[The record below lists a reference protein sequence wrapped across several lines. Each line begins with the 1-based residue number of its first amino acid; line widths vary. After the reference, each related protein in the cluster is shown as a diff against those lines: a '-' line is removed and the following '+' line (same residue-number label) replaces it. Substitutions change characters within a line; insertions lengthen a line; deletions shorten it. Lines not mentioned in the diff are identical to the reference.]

1 LTSHLELG
9 EKGMTEKEFETETRK
24 YWIRE
29 AVGVFA
35 DPDVLEAAVNELGIA
50 GFSRAAISVL
60 AAGATAK
67 DRIDVVYHGVKE
79 IEESSDAPRSDFVS
93 SESLA
98 EEKGALLGIPLYI
111 GGAAGLLAV
120 TASGGSLALAIAA
133 AIALGSLGA
142 SLGAVLA
149 GAIEQ
154 ARSERIQEQLKLGGL
169 VLWVTTPNPDA
180 EKRALAI
187 LNKLGARD
195 VHVHEIQREWSMKSI
210 ALSDGPYDPLVSFL
224 EGSAHG
230 KRSA

>member
-1 LTSHLELG
+1 
-9 EKGMTEKEFETETRK
+9 MAEKELETETRK
-24 YWIRE
+24 FWVRE

-35 DPDVLEAAVNELGIA
+35 DPDALEAAVNELGIA

-67 DRIDVVYHGVKE
+67 DRLHVIYHGVKE

-93 SESLA
+93 SELLA
-98 EEKGALLGIPLYI
+98 EEKGALLGIPFYI

-120 TASGGSLALAIAA
+120 TATGGSLALAIAA
-133 AIALGSLGA
+133 AIALGGLGA

-154 ARSERIQEQLKLGGL
+154 ARSERIQEQLRLGGL

-210 ALSDGPYDPLVSFL
+210 PLTHGPYDPFVGLL
-224 EGSAHG
+224 EGSARG